1 MSNPFTAHPNAAGQ
15 GYWQHF
21 GFAIVVAGRVL
32 AIALIAAVHALLPF
46 LFTTAAGDRLIAL
59 ADEIKAAR
67 ARH

>member
-1 MSNPFTAHPNAAGQ
+1 MSNPFTAHPNSAGQ

-32 AIALIAAVHALLPF
+32 VIAVIAAVHALFPF
-46 LFTTAAGDRLIAL
+46 IAPTTAGDRLIAL

-67 ARH
+67 AKH

>member
-32 AIALIAAVHALLPF
+32 VIGLIAAVHALLPF
-46 LFTTAAGDRLIAL
+46 LFTAAAGDRLIAL

-67 ARH
+67 AKH

>member
-15 GYWQHF
+15 GYWQHLGF
-21 GFAIVVAGRVL
+21 GAFTAARTLV
-32 AIALIAAVHALLPF
+32 IALIAFVHAIFPF

-67 ARH
+67 AKH